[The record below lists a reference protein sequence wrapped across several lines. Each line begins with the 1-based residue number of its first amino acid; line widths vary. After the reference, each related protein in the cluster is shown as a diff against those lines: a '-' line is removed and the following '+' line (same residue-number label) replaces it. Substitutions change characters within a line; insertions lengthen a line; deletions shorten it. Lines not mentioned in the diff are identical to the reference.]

1 MRALG
6 WLAMVVG
13 VIGVIFCLV
22 VAVGVWV
29 VTPQVTDRAHEIV
42 AIAHEGVQKADDL
55 AVTASGH
62 LATVSDK
69 LTNIEGLLTSVAGSP
84 LVDTAV
90 GTNIRNAISGFVG
103 GPYANLMADV
113 SGLVERVQGLS
124 TTVQRLDAA
133 IPGLELPGVVS
144 GTVDD
149 IDAKLTQLDQTV
161 TSIND
166 IAGNGVTTSE
176 QLTQLSTQVGAINE
190 VIQVVIPGLETART
204 KLADV
209 ETRLTG
215 ADDRI
220 DRIGS
225 ISAVGVTILFVYLA
239 LLNLL
244 LVFQGRRWARPETQ
258 AAA

>member
-13 VIGVIFCLV
+13 VIGVVVCLV

-29 VTPQVTDRAHEIV
+29 VKPQVTDRAHEIV

-55 AVTASGH
+55 AVTAGGH
-62 LATVSDK
+62 LTTVSDR
-69 LTNIEGLLTSVAGSP
+69 LTTIEGLLTSVAGSP

-103 GPYANLMADV
+103 GPYAGLMADV

-124 TTVQRLDAA
+124 TTVEKLDAA
-133 IPGLELPGVVS
+133 IPGLELPGVVT
-144 GTVDD
+144 GAIDD
-149 IDAKLTQLDQTV
+149 VDAKLTQLDQTV

-166 IAGNGVTTSE
+166 IAGSGVTTSE
-176 QLTQLSTQVGAINE
+176 QVTQLSTQVGDINA
-190 VIQVVIPGLETART
+190 VIQAVIPGLDKVRT
-204 KLADV
+204 KLAEV

-215 ADDRI
+215 TDDRI
-220 DRIGS
+220 ERIAG
-225 ISAVGVTILFVYLA
+225 ISAVGVSILFIYLA

-244 LVFQGRRWARPETQ
+244 LVAQGRRWARPAPAT
-258 AAA
+258 AG

>member
-13 VIGVIFCLV
+13 VIGVVICLV
-22 VAVGVWV
+22 VAIGVWV
-29 VTPQVTDRAHEIV
+29 VKPQVTDRAHEIV

-55 AVTASGH
+55 AVTVNGR
-62 LATVSDK
+62 LATVSDR
-69 LTNIEGLLTSVAGSP
+69 LTTIEGLLTSVAGSP

-90 GTNIRNAISGFVG
+90 GTNIRIAISGFVE
-103 GPYANLMADV
+103 GPYASLQQDV

-124 TTVQRLDAA
+124 TTVQKLDAA
-133 IPGLELPGVVS
+133 IPGLELPGVVT
-144 GTVDD
+144 GAIDEV
-149 IDAKLTQLDQTV
+149 DAKLTQLDQTV

-166 IAGNGVTTSE
+166 IAGNGVTTSQ
-176 QLTQLSTQVGAINE
+176 QLTQLSTAVSDING
-190 VIQVVIPGLETART
+190 VIEVVIPGIETVRT

-215 ADDRI
+215 TDDRI
-220 DRIGS
+220 ERIAG
-225 ISAVGVTILFVYLA
+225 ISAIGVSILFIYLA

-244 LVFQGRRWARPETQ
+244 LVTQGRRWARPAP
-258 AAA
+258 AAAG

>member
-13 VIGVIFCLV
+13 VIGVVICLV

-29 VTPQVTDRAHEIV
+29 VKPQVTDRAHEIV

-62 LATVSDK
+62 LTTVSEK
-69 LTNIEGLLTSVAGSP
+69 LASIESLLTSVAGSP

-90 GTNIRNAISGFVG
+90 GTNIRNAVSGFVG
-103 GPYANLMADV
+103 GPYTDLMADV

-133 IPGLELPGVVS
+133 IPGLELPGVVT
-144 GTVDD
+144 GAVDD
-149 IDAKLTQLDQTV
+149 IDAKLTQLDQAV
-161 TSIND
+161 TSVD
-166 IAGNGVTTSE
+166 AIAGNGVTTSE
-176 QLTQLSTQVGAINE
+176 QLTQLSTQVSGINE
-190 VIQVVIPGLETART
+190 VIQVVIPGLETARA

-215 ADDRI
+215 TDDRI
-220 DRIGS
+220 ERIAG
-225 ISAVGVTILFVYLA
+225 ISAVGVSILFIYLA

-244 LVFQGRRWARPETQ
+244 LVVQGRRWARPATS
-258 AAA
+258 AAG